1 MMQNEKFNKQPKLLG
16 VQFKKIGIVVMILS
30 MVPGLLVKTMHIAL
44 MASQKDLLKS
54 LSYSGFLLGL
64 LFIALSRDK
73 VEDEL
78 TIYIRLKAM
87 QEMFMFAVIYVMI
100 KPLIVWVLQAPFIDV
115 SSQQLVTLMLLG
127 YLISY
132 YLKKLY
138 R

>member
-1 MMQNEKFNKQPKLLG
+1 MQNEKFNKQPKLLG
-16 VQFKKIGIVVMILS
+16 VHFKKVGIGVMVLS
-30 MVPGLLVKTMHIAL
+30 LVPRLIIKMMPMVIIE
-44 MASQKDLLKS
+44 SQIDLFKS

-78 TIYIRLKAM
+78 TIHIRITSM
-87 QEMFMFAVIYVMI
+87 QEMFIFAVIYVVI
-100 KPLIVWVLQAPFIDV
+100 KPLIVLMFQSPFIDV
-115 SSQQLVTLMLLG
+115 TGQQLVTLMLVG

-132 YLKKLY
+132 YLKKLN

>member
-1 MMQNEKFNKQPKLLG
+1 MQNEKFNKQPKLLG
-16 VQFKKIGIVVMILS
+16 VHFKKIGVVVMILS
-30 MVPGLLVKTMHIAL
+30 MVPGLIVKTMHIVV
-44 MASQKDLLKS
+44 MESQKDLLKS

-100 KPLIVWVLQAPFIDV
+100 KPLIVLVLQSPFIDV
-115 SSQQLVTLMLLG
+115 SGQQLVTLMLVG

>member
-1 MMQNEKFNKQPKLLG
+1 MQNEKFNKQPKLLG
-16 VQFKKIGIVVMILS
+16 VHFKKVGIGVMILS
-30 MVPGLLVKTMHIAL
+30 LVPGLIIKMMHIVIIE
-44 MASQKDLLKS
+44 SQKDPFKS

-78 TIYIRLKAM
+78 TIHIRITSM
-87 QEMFMFAVIYVMI
+87 QEMFIFAVIYVMI
-100 KPLIVWVLQAPFIDV
+100 KPLIVLMFQSPFIDV
-115 SSQQLVTLMLLG
+115 TGQQLVTLMLVG

-132 YLKKLY
+132 YLKKLN

>member
-1 MMQNEKFNKQPKLLG
+1 MQNEKFNKQPKLLG
-16 VQFKKIGIVVMILS
+16 VHFKKVGIGVMVLS
-30 MVPGLLVKTMHIAL
+30 LVPRLIIKMMPMVIIE
-44 MASQKDLLKS
+44 SQIDLFKS

-78 TIYIRLKAM
+78 TIHIRITSM
-87 QEMFMFAVIYVMI
+87 QEMFIFAVIYVVI
-100 KPLIVWVLQAPFIDV
+100 KPLIALMFQSPFIDV
-115 SSQQLVTLMLLG
+115 TGQQLVTLMLVG

-132 YLKKLY
+132 YLKKLN